1 MSSPSSSAKAQ
12 YGRSALRGATGVN
25 ALFRSVKRRVPIST
39 RREGDAKETPDE
51 KKYEEREDG
60 FGWMCGE
67 NWIGIEMSA
76 IMQFHQLSQGE
87 WAAILDEEFPQQGL
101 KKTWEKFGHNTW
113 MAYTAVLQPKQPN
126 MLGGPYKVYVTPVA
140 DSGFTIAISMRANQ
154 ESIKNPEAFQAM
166 DVLFHRLLE
175 SVKVEPWTELAA
187 SEVETTRLH
196 AMEILKQDCFKHYKN
211 KPRQAPTWC
220 QPYFRTE

>member
-1 MSSPSSSAKAQ
+1 
-12 YGRSALRGATGVN
+12 
-25 ALFRSVKRRVPIST
+25 
-39 RREGDAKETPDE
+39 
-51 KKYEEREDG
+51 
-60 FGWMCGE
+60 MC
-67 NWIGIEMSA
+67 
-76 IMQFHQLSQGE
+76 
-87 WAAILDEEFPQQGL
+87 PQRDL
-101 KKTWEKFGHNTW
+101 KKGLGSHRKEHLDGLRCHASASTT
-113 MAYTAVLQPKQPN
+113 N
-126 MLGGPYKVYVTPVA
+126 MIGDPYKIYVAPVG

-154 ESIKNPEAFQAM
+154 ESIKSLEAFQAM